1 MDLLLDTHAF
11 IWFDLAPEK
20 LSTEIRRQL
29 LSAEHRLYLSVVSI
43 WEMQIKQQLGK
54 LSLGQELAEAVSNQ
68 QDKNDVQIL
77 SLKPEH
83 IYHLSS
89 LANHHQDPF
98 DRLLIAQ
105 AKTQDYHLVT
115 RDKAIRCYVDEVN
128 VLW

>member
-77 SLKPEH
+77 SL
-83 IYHLSS
+83 
-89 LANHHQDPF
+89 
-98 DRLLIAQ
+98 
-105 AKTQDYHLVT
+105 
-115 RDKAIRCYVDEVN
+115 
-128 VLW
+128 